1 MEIGYGYKC
10 IDLDDCVIVDNTR
23 NFSGKEKK
31 NRMGK
36 TVNGEGRRNFGVELT
51 EEQYEDLKERGW
63 DVAVFGAGMQ
73 DRDPTYFL
81 RVNLSWYKNPPE
93 VHYISEQVDT
103 LLDEAHV
110 GNLDYVNFERLDM
123 KCQQVNKQREDGSWV
138 KKPYVIIL
146 WATVTPDR
154 FRARYANL
162 QRSVQ
167 DDAADDF
174 APAEEVDD
182 GELPF

>member
-1 MEIGYGYKC
+1 MELAFGYKS

-23 NFSGKEKK
+23 NFSGREKK

-36 TVNGEGRRNFGVELT
+36 TVNGEGRRNFCVELS
-51 EEQYEDLKERGW
+51 EEQYLELKERGW
-63 DVAVFGAGMQ
+63 DVSVFGAGAE

-81 RVNLSWYKNPPE
+81 RVNLSWYKSKPE

-103 LLDEAHV
+103 LMDEEHV
-110 GNLDYVNFERLDM
+110 GILDMVNFERLDM

-138 KKPYVIIL
+138 KKPYVVIM

-162 QRSVQ
+162 KPAVQ
-167 DDAADDF
+167 EE
-174 APAEEVDD
+174 PYTEAED
-182 GELPF
+182 GDEPF